1 MGALHHLPA
10 LDATAAPHLDVLV
23 HGTARSDLSF
33 IRQMDPGL
41 ERSKDRSEP
50 AHVVVHFIDRPNAS
64 FTSAQDRLWGSLP
77 DCVAIMHRAGL
88 VHRVEDAVR
97 LIRVG

>member
-1 MGALHHLPA
+1 MGVLHQLPA
-10 LDATAAPHLDVLV
+10 LDATAVPHLDVLV

-50 AHVVVHFIDRPNAS
+50 AHVVVGWNPAPNLSNSAS
-64 FTSAQDRLWGSLP
+64 YNRF
-77 DCVAIMHRAGL
+77 
-88 VHRVEDAVR
+88 
-97 LIRVG
+97 